1 MQKRKLNQKIIKK
14 KSGLMRKRELKN
26 VEWTILIVAVILCVI
41 GLVALFSATQET
53 EHADF
58 NKQCIWFVVSLVIM
72 VGAMLVDYEMLVK
85 ISPVIYGM
93 FIILLIGVLF
103 TPEINGATSWFDIG
117 FFSFQPG
124 EFAKIFVIL
133 FLALAINKIQERGKQ
148 EINRPTRLLALLAIL
163 GVPVLLI
170 IKQPDFGTAAAYIV
184 AAALMIIAAG
194 IDKRYIIATII
205 LVAISVPL
213 VYNFILPDHAKQR
226 IDIFLNP
233 EADPRGAGYNII
245 QSKLAIGAGGL
256 TGMGL
261 LKGNQTQLGYLY
273 PKTTDFIFAVVG
285 EEMGFIIAGT
295 VIILYVL
302 LITKSLYVAKTAK
315 DELGSLIA
323 TGITG
328 IFLFHV
334 VENIGMVMGLLPIT
348 GVPLPFISYGG
359 SSLMTN
365 FMLIGILLNIS
376 SKRQKTIFVK

>member
-1 MQKRKLNQKIIKK
+1 
-14 KSGLMRKRELKN
+14 MRKRELKN
-26 VEWTILIVAVILCVI
+26 VEWTILIVAIILCVI
-41 GLVALFSATQET
+41 GLIALFSATNET

-58 NKQCIWFVVSLVIM
+58 NKQCIWFVVSLIIM
-72 VGAMLVDYEMLVK
+72 IGVMIIDYETLVK
-85 ISPVIYGM
+85 ISPVLYGL
-93 FIILLIGVLF
+93 FILLLIGVLF
-103 TPEINGATSWFDIG
+103 TPEINGATSWYDIG

-133 FLALAINKIQERGKQ
+133 FLALAINKIQERGKT
-148 EINRPTRLLALLAIL
+148 EINRPTRLLVLLAIL

-184 AAALMIIAAG
+184 AAALMIISAG
-194 IDKRYIIATII
+194 INKKYIIGTII
-205 LVAISVPL
+205 LVVVSVPL
-213 VYNFILPDHAKQR
+213 IYNFILPDHAKAR

-233 EADPRGAGYNII
+233 ESDPRGAGYNII
-245 QSKLAIGAGGL
+245 QSELAIGAGGL

-261 LKGNQTQLGYLY
+261 LKGNQTQLGFLY
-273 PKTTDFIFAVVG
+273 PKTTDFIFAVIG
-285 EEMGFIIAGT
+285 EEMGFVIAGT

-302 LITKSLYVAKTAK
+302 LITKGIYVAKTAK
-315 DELGSLIA
+315 DETGALIA
-323 TGITG
+323 AGITG

-359 SSLMTN
+359 SSLITN
-365 FMLIGILLNIS
+365 FILIGILLNIS